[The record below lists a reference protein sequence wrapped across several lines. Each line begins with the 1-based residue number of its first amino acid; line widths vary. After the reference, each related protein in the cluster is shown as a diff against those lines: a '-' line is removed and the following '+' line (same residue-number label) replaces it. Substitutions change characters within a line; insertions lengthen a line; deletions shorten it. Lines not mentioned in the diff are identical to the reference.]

1 MATSSKSILRRPENP
16 PDRDP
21 LFQRPRRV
29 SYGVT
34 TEVPASESNSS
45 SDLNSTF
52 TNEDSGSNDC
62 NSSPPQKKLTP
73 RQWQILIVI
82 LIATCGSSFAVCL
95 FPPFFPR
102 LAEEKGAT
110 AGIYGFIIGTNCL
123 VSFLVTPFIG
133 KNVRNSLLHLQ
144 FGAQFEKSALKS
156 HFSRTFETSRYSK
169 SEKVQEDSGKFE
181 EIQGKR
187 SPKSLN

>member
-1 MATSSKSILRRPENP
+1 MAVSSPSKSILRRPEDSSSQDP
-16 PDRDP
+16 SDRDP
-21 LFQRPRRV
+21 LLKRQRRV
-29 SYGVT
+29 SYGIT
-34 TEVPASESNSS
+34 TEVPASESTSSS

-52 TNEDSGSNDC
+52 TNEDNNND
-62 NSSPPQKKLTP
+62 NTPSKKKLTP

-82 LIATCGSSFAVCL
+82 LVATCGSSFAVCL

-133 KNVRNSLLHLQ
+133 KNVRSTFASAAFHTV
-144 FGAQFEKSALKS
+144 FENHKRIIMRIAYSTDMRAKQAYF
-156 HFSRTFETSRYSK
+156 HF
-169 SEKVQEDSGKFE
+169 
-181 EIQGKR
+181 
-187 SPKSLN
+187 

>member
-1 MATSSKSILRRPENP
+1 MAAPSPSKSILRRPEDSSSQDP
-16 PDRDP
+16 SDSDP
-21 LFQRPRRV
+21 LLKRQRRV
-29 SYGVT
+29 SYGIT
-34 TEVPASESNSS
+34 TEVPASESTSSS

-52 TNEDSGSNDC
+52 TNEDNNND
-62 NSSPPQKKLTP
+62 NTPSKKKLTP

-82 LIATCGSSFAVCL
+82 LVATCGSSFAVCL

-133 KNVRNSLLHLQ
+133 KNVRSTFASAAFHTV
-144 FGAQFEKSALKS
+144 FENHKRIIMRIA
-156 HFSRTFETSRYSK
+156 YST
-169 SEKVQEDSGKFE
+169 DMRA
-181 EIQGKR
+181 KR
-187 SPKSLN
+187 AYFNF

>member
-1 MATSSKSILRRPENP
+1 MAVSSPSKSILRRPEDSSSQDP
-16 PDRDP
+16 SDSDP
-21 LFQRPRRV
+21 LLKRQRRV
-29 SYGVT
+29 SYGIT
-34 TEVPASESNSS
+34 TEVPASESTSSS

-52 TNEDSGSNDC
+52 TNEDSND
-62 NSSPPQKKLTP
+62 NSTTSKKKLTP

-82 LIATCGSSFAVCL
+82 LVATCGSSFAVCL

-133 KNVRNSLLHLQ
+133 KNVRST
-144 FGAQFEKSALKS
+144 FASAAFHS
-156 HFSRTFETSRYSK
+156 
-169 SEKVQEDSGKFE
+169 V
-181 EIQGKR
+181 
-187 SPKSLN
+187 

>member
-1 MATSSKSILRRPENP
+1 MTKDSTHQLLIYCPAGLLMATSSKSILRRPENP
-16 PDRDP
+16 TDRDP

-133 KNVRNSLLHLQ
+133 KNVRNSLLHL
-144 FGAQFEKSALKS
+144 
-156 HFSRTFETSRYSK
+156 
-169 SEKVQEDSGKFE
+169 
-181 EIQGKR
+181 
-187 SPKSLN
+187 

>member
-21 LFQRPRRV
+21 QFQRPRRV

-133 KNVRNSLLHLQ
+133 KNVRNSLLHL
-144 FGAQFEKSALKS
+144 
-156 HFSRTFETSRYSK
+156 
-169 SEKVQEDSGKFE
+169 
-181 EIQGKR
+181 
-187 SPKSLN
+187 

>member
-1 MATSSKSILRRPENP
+1 MAVSSPSKSILRRPEDISQDP
-16 PDRDP
+16 SDRDP
-21 LFQRPRRV
+21 LLKRQRRV

-34 TEVPASESNSS
+34 TEVPASESTSSS

-52 TNEDSGSNDC
+52 TNEDNNND
-62 NSSPPQKKLTP
+62 NTPSKKKLTP

-82 LIATCGSSFAVCL
+82 LVATCGSSFAVCL

-133 KNVRNSLLHLQ
+133 KNVRSTFASAAFHTV
-144 FGAQFEKSALKS
+144 FENHKRIIMRIAYSTDMRAKQAYF
-156 HFSRTFETSRYSK
+156 HF
-169 SEKVQEDSGKFE
+169 
-181 EIQGKR
+181 
-187 SPKSLN
+187 